1 MQPKPMMREHM
12 QHLIP
17 PINQNMN
24 MNMVNMFMDVPNLQT
39 VEEIE
44 IFQRKMFEIYKNF
57 MPQVL
62 STMPT
67 ANQGNYFRNQNYQQ
81 SFMGGMGGLGSI
93 QGMQNMAGGLQGMQG
108 MQNMAGMAGMAGM
121 NMNNSRS
128 GMGMMPNMGYNQK
141 FNDFY
146 EANNSYLNRYQH

>member
-1 MQPKPMMREHM
+1 
-12 QHLIP
+12 
-17 PINQNMN
+17 
-24 MNMVNMFMDVPNLQT
+24 MDVPNLQT

-67 ANQGNYFRNQNYQQ
+67 SNQGNYFRNQNYQQ
-81 SFMGGMGGLGSI
+81 SFMGGMGGMGNM
-93 QGMQNMAGGLQGMQG
+93 QGMQNMTGGMQG
-108 MQNMAGMAGMAGM
+108 MQNMAGMTGMGGM
-121 NMNNSRS
+121 SMNSNRN

-146 EANNSYLNRYQH
+146 ETNAYLNRYQHESKIINHFQSQQSRQSS